1 MPYAGQ
7 VDKTMGADT
16 VGHLKHLLET
26 ELKRAREENDLDIA
40 MFSGVDG
47 RIFSSSIPNQLD
59 PREYRLLNLL
69 KGNLA
74 HICNQLSGQN
84 MMMSVQQFE
93 AGTIIIS
100 GVGDRA
106 FLVFLTTKSV
116 EITKMQGVLANVLK
130 TSIVVRHLFESRPI
144 TPEILASYDEAVAE
158 DLMIDV
164 ALASLIEDMI
174 EKAGADGVVEFWQR
188 VGDNLASRMGKEA
201 YLGWTSFNVAVR
213 EARTAFSI
221 EGDVTPLTD
230 MAITDVDGDVVGYL
244 YAMRQCCY
252 VPTIFRT
259 RFAVGRMSPADK
271 AVTDE
276 YNENVHNIAVC
287 NFCVFHERF
296 REEIAKN
303 ISVSGNSLACFLLA
317 TRGWSGETKISSKN
331 VAQVNINEDHMRAL
345 LRNYEC
351 VYALV
356 MRGAR
361 IKGER

>member
-26 ELKRAREENDLDIA
+26 ELKRAREENNLDIA

-47 RIFSSSIPNQLD
+47 RIFSSSIPNQLA

-74 HICNQLSGQN
+74 HICSQLSGQN

-106 FLVFLTTKSV
+106 FLVFLTTKRV
-116 EITKMQGVLANVLK
+116 EITKMQGVLANVVK

-144 TPEILASYDEAVAE
+144 TPEILASYDEAVAGE
-158 DLMIDV
+158 LKRLTRILFVEKFGETKEFKKNKDIAQYLQSKLGPLVGPGPLQEIVTMAYNEVGTTAPYMTPAHWDRFLTIV
-164 ALASLIEDMI
+164 I
-174 EKAGADGVVEFWQR
+174 EKLRD
-188 VGDNLASRMGKEA
+188 L
-201 YLGWTSFNVAVR
+201 
-213 EARTAFSI
+213 
-221 EGDVTPLTD
+221 EGD
-230 MAITDVDGDVVGYL
+230 
-244 YAMRQCCY
+244 
-252 VPTIFRT
+252 
-259 RFAVGRMSPADK
+259 AVAAKAEKEWRARLKQVMSPADK

-303 ISVSGNSLACFLLA
+303 ISVSGNSLACYLLA